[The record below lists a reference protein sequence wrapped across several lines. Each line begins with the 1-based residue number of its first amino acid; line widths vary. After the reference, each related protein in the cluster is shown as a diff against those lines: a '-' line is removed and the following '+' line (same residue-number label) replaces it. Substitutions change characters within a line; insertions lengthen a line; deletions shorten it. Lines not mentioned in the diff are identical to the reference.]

1 MPHCIKTIP
10 RAAFLEPSSLFI
22 QAIAATQGVYS
33 NVNIKNTKAVKG
45 VNKVDNEEVFPPNNT
60 VNVLTNTFLCCK
72 SIINAVDILQSPKP
86 NGMNKGDIKPPI
98 IANKLKLRITY
109 YIKSC
114 IKCLHKPN
122 NNSCYKN
129 NGKCLC
135 YKVLSFAP
143 N

>member
-60 VNVLTNTFLCCK
+60 VNVLTT
-72 SIINAVDILQSPKP
+72 
-86 NGMNKGDIKPPI
+86 
-98 IANKLKLRITY
+98 
-109 YIKSC
+109 
-114 IKCLHKPN
+114 
-122 NNSCYKN
+122 
-129 NGKCLC
+129 
-135 YKVLSFAP
+135 LSFAVSP
-143 N
+143 VSFSLILNAFLSMMQMQKRCHTFSCVTPLP